1 MTHPTTHQPAPLP
14 PAEDPADHFDA
25 FHAARARTDL
35 VARLYEAA
43 MGEDYPHE
51 VNASSSCDWPLLGL
65 MTTRLRMRPG
75 QTLVDAGCGTGG
87 IGLWLARALNARLD
101 GIDISPVALARATR
115 RRSRFV
121 PADRAAFHVAS
132 LDATGLPDRH
142 AHGIICIDA
151 LSFTQD
157 RGKAVRELG
166 RILAPGGRLTLTRSL
181 RPGAEPAWEEQA
193 HAAGLTVEHIDERPG
208 EPPMW
213 ERLYQLWLAH
223 ADDLHRELGDQ
234 ARFMLHEARRM
245 LPALNGRRAVLLTLR
260 RPPTPHAE
268 DEGADRMPEPGR
280 LAEGPVTSERTPQ

>member
-14 PAEDPADHFDA
+14 PASPADHFDA

-75 QTLVDAGCGTGG
+75 QRLVDAGCGTGG
-87 IGLWLARALNARLD
+87 IGLWLARALNARLE

-132 LDATGLPDRH
+132 IDATGLPDRH
-142 AHGIICIDA
+142 AHGIVCVDA

-157 RGKAVRELG
+157 RGEAVRELG

-181 RPGAEPAWEEQA
+181 RPGAEPVWEEQA
-193 HAAGLTVEHIDERPG
+193 HAAGLTVEHVDERLG
-208 EPPMW
+208 EPAMW
-213 ERLYQLWLAH
+213 ERLYRLWLAH

-260 RPPTPHAE
+260 RPPTPHVE
-268 DEGADRMPEPGR
+268 DEEADRMPEPGR
-280 LAEGPVTSERTPQ
+280 LAEGTVTSERTPQ